1 MLPVHLAAAANSLP
15 ALRWLAEG
23 EGCALVGTGAMT
35 VGRPPKSVFQVTPS
49 LSGAD
54 CTLIALS
61 DCILMTLGRVPH
73 LVLLLA
79 LSDCT
84 LIAIDCVPHLVLLLA
99 LEAQAG
105 LYLT

>member
-23 EGCALVGTGAMT
+23 EGCALVGSGAMT
-35 VGRPPKSVFQVTPS
+35 VGRPPKSVFQVTTS
-49 LSGAD
+49 LSAAD

-73 LVLLLA
+73 FA
-79 LSDCT
+79 PAYM
-84 LIAIDCVPHLVLLLA
+84 LITC
-99 LEAQAG
+99 
-105 LYLT
+105 

>member
-23 EGCALVGTGAMT
+23 EGCSLVGTGAMT

-49 LSGAD
+49 LSAAD

-61 DCILMTLGRVPH
+61 DCILDDAQPCASFGAPAGPRGTGRV
-73 LVLLLA
+73 A
-79 LSDCT
+79 LD
-84 LIAIDCVPHLVLLLA
+84 LIAIDCD
-99 LEAQAG
+99 
-105 LYLT
+105 